1 MKAALLTVAAALV
14 VFSASGLAAGNTVP
28 ATNLG
33 SSVRATGGNELK
45 PASCSALVLTATVT
59 GAGTINGTNGVAA
72 LIVGSAG
79 VDTIT
84 GRNSSECILG
94 GGGNDSITGGAG
106 VDVCIGGPGTDTFAS
121 CETQIQ

>member
-1 MKAALLTVAAALV
+1 MKAGLLAVAVALV

-33 SSVRATGGNELK
+33 SSVRATGGNDLK
-45 PASCSALVLTATVT
+45 PSVCSALALTAIVT
-59 GAGTINGTNGVAA
+59 GSGTINGTNGVAA
-72 LIVGSAG
+72 LILGSGG

-84 GRNSSECILG
+84 GRNSSECIVG
-94 GGGNDSITGGAG
+94 GGGNDSIAGGAG
-106 VDVCIGGPGTDTFAS
+106 IDVCIGGPGTDTFTG